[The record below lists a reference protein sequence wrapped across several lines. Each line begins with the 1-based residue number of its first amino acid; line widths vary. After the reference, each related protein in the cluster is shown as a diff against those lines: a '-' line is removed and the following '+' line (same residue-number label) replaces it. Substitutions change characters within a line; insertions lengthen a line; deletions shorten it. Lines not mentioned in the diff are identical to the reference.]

1 MKRKRILND
10 LSQLIFRASLLLTLL
25 LASCVKRTVDEGVA
39 TYRFAWWAMAGL
51 AVAGAVCIFA
61 ARFVPART
69 DGWYRYTRKI
79 RWGLISTG
87 VIAWFLIVVT
97 YFQKV
102 TVTPDGFTE
111 HLGFFGQ
118 KLHQVTYRDLR
129 QVEFISEVDGIGR
142 SRKTNYFFVCFGKE
156 GTQDKVPLSGSCMQA
171 ALPEIMRGITA
182 AQVPIVDKSKENSQ
196 P

>member
-1 MKRKRILND
+1 MSVDWRRRFLRAA
-10 LSQLIFRASLLLTLL
+10 LVAPLIVAG
-25 LASCVKRTVDEGVA
+25 CIERTVNEGVT
-39 TYRFAWWAMAGL
+39 TYRFAWWVMTAL
-51 AVAGAVCIFA
+51 AVGGAVSIFS
-61 ARFVPART
+61 ARFVPTRT

-102 TVTPDGFTE
+102 TVSPDGFTE

-129 QVEFISEVDGIGR
+129 QVEFISEVYGIGR

-182 AQVPIVDKSKENSQ
+182 AEVSIVDKSKDNSQ
-196 P
+196 F

>member
-1 MKRKRILND
+1 MSVDWRRRL
-10 LSQLIFRASLLLTLL
+10 LRAALVTPFLLTG
-25 LASCVKRTVDEGVA
+25 CIERTVNEGVA
-39 TYRFAWWAMAGL
+39 TYRFAWWAL
-51 AVAGAVCIFA
+51 AALALGGAISVFS
-61 ARFVPART
+61 ARFVPTRT

-102 TVTPDGFTE
+102 TVSPEGFTE

-118 KLHQVTYRDLR
+118 KIHQVSFRDLR
-129 QVEFISEVDGIGR
+129 HVEFTSEVSGIGR

-156 GTQDKVPLSGSCMQA
+156 GTPAKVPLSGSCMQA

-182 AQVPIVDKSKENSQ
+182 TQVPIVDKSKENSQ